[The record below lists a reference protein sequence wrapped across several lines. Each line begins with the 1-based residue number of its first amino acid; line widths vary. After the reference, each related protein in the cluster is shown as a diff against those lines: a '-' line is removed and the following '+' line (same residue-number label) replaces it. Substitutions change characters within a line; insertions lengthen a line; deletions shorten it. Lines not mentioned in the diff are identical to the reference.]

1 MSKHKQ
7 VECIICFKTM
17 RSDTIKGHMK
27 VHAKY
32 NQPEKYEAKIQ
43 TNEEMCR
50 ELVMDLVDKAQGK
63 VDEPTVT
70 KNDWEDVKQVG
81 LKRKCEELK
90 EDTSIIDIE
99 ALDKAL
105 LKKSQEYSEKVSLGE
120 EIYKIL
126 GKGEVEPESLT
137 LEWKEALDTYI
148 KQKPLINYDDIT
160 LKPWQEEL
168 MSYITNPSD
177 RKVIWVLGSKCGE
190 GKSWFQEY
198 VESLFGFKRV
208 VAGMNIKVN
217 TASLC
222 HALQK
227 RPLATTDIF
236 LFNIGKS
243 RTKYEEVNYEL
254 LEQIKDGRVFAS
266 KYNSQEL

>member
-1 MSKHKQ
+1 MGKHKQ
-7 VECIICFKTM
+7 VECIICFKSM
-17 RSDTIKGHMK
+17 RSDNVKGHMK
-27 VHAKY
+27 VHVKY

-50 ELVMDLVDKAQGK
+50 ELVLDLVDKAIGK
-63 VDEPTVT
+63 VDEPTAT
-70 KNDWEDVKQVG
+70 KNDWEDVKQAG
-81 LKRKCEELK
+81 MKRKYNEVASVNKIDTQALK
-90 EDTSIIDIE
+90 
-99 ALDKAL
+99 KAL

-126 GKGEVEPESLT
+126 GEGEVESKSLT

-198 VESLFGFKRV
+198 VETLF
-208 VAGMNIKVN
+208 
-217 TASLC
+217 
-222 HALQK
+222 
-227 RPLATTDIF
+227 
-236 LFNIGKS
+236 
-243 RTKYEEVNYEL
+243 
-254 LEQIKDGRVFAS
+254 
-266 KYNSQEL
+266 